1 MTNTPT
7 KGKESL
13 LARLL
18 TPLEQHTKTDL
29 SYLTKGGFWLTL
41 DEAGGA
47 IAAFLLS
54 VAFAYFLPKEVYG
67 TYRYLIALFWIF
79 TALTM
84 TGLPSVISRSV
95 TRGKEGAF
103 RSSFRFSIFWG
114 LPLSLVALSASGY
127 YFLQG
132 NIELVFGLL
141 IIAALGPFMQA
152 AILWSSY
159 FTGRKDFRS
168 LAFFGLIFA
177 FVPALSLFGTMF
189 LIKSPLALLFTYL
202 ASTVLT
208 GLCISIYILVHRKPN
223 TEPDPEYK
231 NLGWHFSAM
240 NLLATVAQQVD
251 KIVVF
256 HYLGAAQL
264 AVYALATAL
273 PEQIKN
279 VFGSVTTLALPKF
292 IERPYAEIQK
302 TFWYRLWGFTGVL
315 SIVAVIYAL
324 IAPFVFA
331 IFFSAYQDAVLY
343 SQVFALALIPTGST
357 ISITLL
363 QAHKAKREL
372 YIFNVFSPVFQIVS
386 LVVLTSAYGLMGAV
400 VARLAA
406 RLLSFA
412 LAGVL
417 VQIYGYREART
428 LTK

>member
-1 MTNTPT
+1 MNHTPIPAE
-7 KGKESL
+7 KSASRGL
-13 LARLL
+13 IAH
-18 TPLEQHTKTDL
+18 LERVTKTDL

-41 DEAGGA
+41 DEAAGA
-47 IAAFLLS
+47 LAALLLS

-67 TYRYLIALFWIF
+67 TYRYLVALFWVL

-95 TRGKEGAF
+95 ARGKEGAF
-103 RSSFRFSIFWG
+103 RSSFKFSIVWG
-114 LPLSLVALSASGY
+114 LPLAALATAGSAY
-127 YFLQG
+127 YYWQG
-132 NIELVFGLL
+132 NMELVSGLL

-159 FTGRKDFRS
+159 FTGKKDFRS
-168 LAFFGLIFA
+168 LALCGALFA
-177 FVPALSLFGTMF
+177 FIPALTLLGTMYAVEN
-189 LIKSPLALLFTYL
+189 PLLLLAAYL
-202 ASTVLT
+202 GSTVAT
-208 GLCISIYILVHRKPN
+208 GLCISLYIFLVRKPN
-223 TEPDPEYK
+223 TAEDPEYK

-315 SIVAVIYAL
+315 TIAAVGYAL
-324 IAPFVFA
+324 LAPFVFA
-331 IFFSAYQDAVLY
+331 VFFPAYHDAILY
-343 SQVFALALIPTGST
+343 SQIFALALIPTGNT
-357 ISITLL
+357 ISIALL

-372 YIFNVFSPVFQIVS
+372 YVFNVLSPVFQITS
-386 LVVLTSAYGLMGAV
+386 LVVLTSMYGLMGAV
-400 VARLAA
+400 VARIIA
-406 RLLSFA
+406 RFLSFV
-412 LAGVL
+412 LAGIL
-417 VQIYGYREART
+417 VQAYGVRESKL